1 MCTEVRGEGIHSLVP
16 RRFFERPS
24 GLGFRITM
32 LIEPPEIHTDYI
44 SCIIKPYANK
54 LHGSSA
60 VEAKLM

>member
-1 MCTEVRGEGIHSLVP
+1 MCTEVRDEGIHGA
-16 RRFFERPS
+16 ERPS

-44 SCIIKPYANK
+44 SCIIKPYTSK
-54 LHGSSA
+54 LNGSSA